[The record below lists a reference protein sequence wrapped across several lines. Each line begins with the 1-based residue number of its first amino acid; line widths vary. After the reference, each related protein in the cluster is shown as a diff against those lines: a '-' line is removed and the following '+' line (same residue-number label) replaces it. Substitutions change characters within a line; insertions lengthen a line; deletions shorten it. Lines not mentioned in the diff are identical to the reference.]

1 MILAASALVLALA
14 VAFAILFLQRAHRIR
29 YQLNNRLTPLR
40 VGPID
45 SSPPRRWLPA
55 AIVAA
60 AVVAALVVLALT
72 NR

>member
-1 MILAASALVLALA
+1 MILVAGALVLALL
-14 VAFAILFLQRAHRIR
+14 VAFAILFFQRAQRVR

-40 VGPID
+40 VGLVD

-60 AVVAALVVLALT
+60 AVVVPLVVLALT